1 MLNKHAPLRKKL
13 LRVNHAPYITK
24 ILRKAIM
31 HRYQLETNHL
41 KTKTQTDLKLQ
52 KKIKTFAV
60 SYTKKKEE
68 NIISP

>member
-1 MLNKHAPLRKKL
+1 
-13 LRVNHAPYITK
+13 
-24 ILRKAIM
+24 M

-52 KKIKTFAV
+52 KKMKTLAV

-68 NIISP
+68 NIMSP

>member
-1 MLNKHAPLRKKL
+1 MLNKHAPLRKKI
-13 LRVNHAPYITK
+13 LRANHAPYITK
-24 ILRKAIM
+24 ILSKAIM

-52 KKIKTFAV
+52 KKIKTLAV

-68 NIISP
+68 NIMSP